1 MSKTQTKQATQK
13 PAVRAQKPQG
23 AREGPAAEQTSLIEE
38 LDRPGQVAGLPSHPT
53 SNGLRRATIL
63 RMQRRQGNGY
73 VQRFLAQPRVSQG
86 PDGSSGLQRQPEEE
100 EGPTEAQK
108 AAAQAAAQA
117 AEGNA
122 GQAASQAQQETTKS
136 LAASTQEQEGVH
148 QARQQATQAQ
158 QQGSDRPESQAP
170 SEGGPAEGSQQAA
183 QMPSGGQSATQATV
197 AAPAGESGKKAPAS
211 PEEDQDFLS
220 VVEQIKQQSSQQKD
234 HPPAGQ
240 KAQQAQGAAESP
252 ASEVTSK
259 AQAGHVGQMR
269 SVEEPPFDAAG
280 FKAQLMQKIQA
291 MAPKTAKE
299 ADDFKS
305 SNKLGGLKAEM
316 QGKMAQEKNQTTG
329 PMKEKSQ
336 TAPSTAGVKPKKVTP
351 LQPPPSGSPPQQV
364 NSGLA
369 APKPKSR
376 AEVEKP
382 LQEDNKSLDQQMAE
396 AEITEEQLA
405 NSNEPEFQQALDQ
418 KREAKHHAQAGPEE
432 VRQSESEQI
441 AQAKEEATASTQET
455 LLSASDLRQQ
465 ALNQVVEQQ
474 GQTKSADERKRQ
486 EVAQRINS
494 IFEKTKANV
503 DRILGGL
510 DAKVDAIFDA
520 GAAAAKV
527 AFENYVAAKMEAY
540 KQRRYGGWL
549 GWARWAKDK
558 LLGMPPEVN
567 AFYAQGRELYLS
579 KMDAVINNVVAIIG
593 STLSQAKAE
602 VAKGKQEIQE
612 YTDQLPADLR
622 QVGQEASAQIQEKFV
637 QLEDSIDE
645 KQNQLV
651 DRLAQK
657 YQENLQAIDA
667 RIDEM
672 KAQNRGLVQKAM
684 DAIGGVIKTILKLK
698 DMLLSVL
705 GSAMSAVGK
714 IIKDPIGFL
723 SNLIGGIKAGLQ
735 RFVGNIATHLK
746 KGLMGWLFG
755 ALADAGIDLPDSFDL
770 KGILSLAMQV
780 LGLTWEAI
788 RTRAVKA
795 FGERAVAALEK
806 VFDVFLVIKQ
816 EGLGGLFDFVK
827 DKVTGVKDMVLDAI
841 QHLVITQVIK
851 AGIQWLVGILGGP
864 AGAFIKAAKAIYDIV
879 MWFINNAGRLA
890 SLVQAILGSV
900 TAIASGALGQAA
912 QFIEQSLAKAI
923 PVVIGFLA
931 NLLGLGDLAGKI
943 RAIIEKVRTPV
954 NSVVDW
960 ILSKARGIVRRLG
973 GSVGGK
979 EGGGTAPGA
988 QGEQKQQETGAD
1000 KRSSQQKQKD
1010 LDEAVKESVKVMKA
1024 NGATPESVRKKL
1036 PVIQSKYK
1044 LKKLALV
1051 QSPKNGYHVDAELN
1065 PNKKSENILLSA
1077 KDEEWEKAWKAKQAE
1092 VESAMQAFMPRFEA
1106 LAPDAVV
1113 SVRGS
1118 LATGVKLNPRK
1129 RSETGEPYLFNPSDF
1144 DVDAYVVSNIL
1155 YRRALQASGQRDAA
1169 VRGKISGKRSR
1180 LPEMRGLIRDMS
1192 DELAKIAGNR
1202 DVGKNKADFDVY
1214 IRSTRNAA
1222 FVGRQERTEAKK
1234 LGVPLEQVKPL
1245 EIRAPEDKKE
1255 PMT

>member
-1 MSKTQTKQATQK
+1 MSKIQPKQATQK
-13 PAVRAQKPQG
+13 PSARAQKPEG
-23 AREGPAAEQTSLIEE
+23 AQQCLAPEQTSLIEE
-38 LDRPGQVAGLPSHPT
+38 LDRPGQVAGWPNHPT
-53 SNGLRRATIL
+53 ANGLRRATIL

-73 VQRFLAQPRVSQG
+73 VQRFLARPRISQG
-86 PDGSSGLQRQPEEE
+86 PHGSDGLQRQPEEE

-117 AEGNA
+117 AEGSA
-122 GQAASQAQQETTKS
+122 GQAASQAQQETSKS
-136 LAASTQEQEGVH
+136 LAASAQEQQGAQ
-148 QARQQATQAQ
+148 QARQQAAQAQ
-158 QQGSDRPESQAP
+158 QQGPERPEAQAP
-170 SEGGPAEGSQQAA
+170 AVGRPAGGNQPAA
-183 QMPSGGQSATQATV
+183 QMPYGEQTATQSTAMAT
-197 AAPAGESGKKAPAS
+197 GGGSGQNAPAS

-220 VVEQIKQQSSQQKD
+220 VVEKIKQQSTQQKS
-234 HPPAGQ
+234 HPPAEQ

-259 AQAGHVGQMR
+259 AQAGHVGQLQ
-269 SVEEPPFDAAG
+269 SVEQPPFDAAG

-316 QGKMAQEKNQTTG
+316 QDKMAQEKNQTTG
-329 PMKEKSQ
+329 PMIEKSQ
-336 TAPSTAGVKPKKVTP
+336 ATPSTAGLEPKKVKP
-351 LQPPPSGSPPQQV
+351 LQPPPPGSPPQQV
-364 NSGLA
+364 NAGLA
-369 APKPKSR
+369 APKPKSK

-382 LQEDNKSLDQQMAE
+382 LREDSKSLDQQMAE

-418 KREAKHHAQAGPEE
+418 KREAKQHAQEGPAE

-441 AQAKEEATASTQET
+441 TQARQEATASTQET
-455 LLSASDLRQQ
+455 LLSAHDHRQQ

-474 GQTKSADERKRQ
+474 SQTKSADEQKRQ

-527 AFENYVAAKMEAY
+527 AFENYVASKMEAY

-567 AFYAQGRELYLS
+567 AFYAQGRKLYLS
-579 KMDAVINNVVAIIG
+579 KMDAVINNVVAIVG
-593 STLSQAKAE
+593 STLSQAKTE

-612 YTDQLPADLR
+612 YVDQLPANLR
-622 QVGQEASAQIQEKFV
+622 QVGQEASAQIEDKFV
-637 QLEDSIDE
+637 QLENSIDE
-645 KQNQLV
+645 KQGQLV

-657 YQENLQAIDA
+657 YQDNLQAIDA

-672 KAQNRGLVQKAM
+672 KAQNKGLVQKAM

-705 GSAMSAVGK
+705 GSAISAVGK
-714 IIKDPIGFL
+714 IIKNPIGFL

-755 ALADAGIDLPDSFDL
+755 ALADAGIDLPESFDL

-788 RTRAVKA
+788 RARAVKV
-795 FGERAVAALEK
+795 FGEKAVAALEK

-816 EGLGGLFDFVK
+816 EGLGGLFNFVK
-827 DKVTGVKDMVLDAI
+827 DKVIGIKDMVLDAI
-841 QHLVITQVIK
+841 QDMVITQVIK
-851 AGIQWLVGILGGP
+851 AGIQWLVGLLGGP

-890 SLVQAILGSV
+890 SLVQAVLSSV

-912 QFIEQSLAKAI
+912 QFIEQSLARAI

-943 RAIIEKVRTPV
+943 RAIIERVRAPV
-954 NSVVDW
+954 NSIVDW
-960 ILSKARGIVRRLG
+960 ILNKAKAIVRRAG
-973 GSVGGK
+973 GSPGG
-979 EGGGTAPGA
+979 E
-988 QGEQKQQETGAD
+988 E
-1000 KRSSQQKQKD
+1000 
-1010 LDEAVKESVKVMKA
+1010 DEAD
-1024 NGATPESVRKKL
+1024 R
-1036 PVIQSKYK
+1036 
-1044 LKKLALV
+1044 
-1051 QSPKNGYHVDAELN
+1051 
-1065 PNKKSENILLSA
+1065 
-1077 KDEEWEKAWKAKQAE
+1077 
-1092 VESAMQAFMPRFEA
+1092 PR
-1106 LAPDAVV
+1106 
-1113 SVRGS
+1113 RH
-1118 LATGVKLNPRK
+1118 
-1129 RSETGEPYLFNPSDF
+1129 
-1144 DVDAYVVSNIL
+1144 
-1155 YRRALQASGQRDAA
+1155 RRAEAAGGQ
-1169 VRGKISGKRSR
+1169 
-1180 LPEMRGLIRDMS
+1180 
-1192 DELAKIAGNR
+1192 
-1202 DVGKNKADFDVY
+1202 
-1214 IRSTRNAA
+1214 
-1222 FVGRQERTEAKK
+1222 Q
-1234 LGVPLEQVKPL
+1234 
-1245 EIRAPEDKKE
+1245 
-1255 PMT
+1255 